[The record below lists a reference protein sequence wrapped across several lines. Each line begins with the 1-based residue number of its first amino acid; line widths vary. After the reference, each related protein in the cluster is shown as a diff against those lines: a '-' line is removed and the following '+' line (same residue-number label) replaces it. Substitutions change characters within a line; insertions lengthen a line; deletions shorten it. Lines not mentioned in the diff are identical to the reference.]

1 MRRKFE
7 KGFTLV
13 EIIISIAIFGIIAI
27 VLLDMLTI
35 GVNGISSAGIR
46 NKGLYTAQQTIEN
59 EIRQNTK
66 TDSANGPI
74 SVDYNLVSSFSIS
87 FNNGKTMVLEDGNIL
102 NIIYN
107 DGKRNVALKTY
118 LPK

>member
-1 MRRKFE
+1 MRRDLA
-7 KGFTLV
+7 KGFTLI
-13 EIIISIAIFGIIAI
+13 EIIVSIAIFGIIAI

-66 TDSANGPI
+66 TDSASGSI
-74 SVDYNLVSSFSIS
+74 SVDYTLVSSFSIN

-102 NIIYN
+102 KTIYN
-107 DGKRNVALKTY
+107 DG
-118 LPK
+118 